1 MMKNKKMPPLG
12 RWDHR
17 LSEKQKDMKII
28 WANADHCGDHICGKP
43 SDISNNIKYYTENT
57 SSTQD

>member
-1 MMKNKKMPPLG
+1 MPPLG